1 MTRVLVVDDSISVR
15 KALERILA
23 PQQLSV
29 IAAESAERAL
39 SLMPE
44 ANADLVIADVVMPG
58 MTGFELCQTLKNDP
72 NYQHIPVM
80 LISGIVNASVENQ
93 ARQSGAVG
101 VVKKPF
107 TPDDLF
113 PKIKQAMAKR
123 GTPAV
128 RAAPHPQVATT
139 PANIF
144 DVSGITPTPQ
154 PAQHLQPQHL
164 QTTYPQAQAPQPQAA
179 QPQAAQQPVPQPRM
193 QPQPQAIQTQL
204 PQSQAARPQA
214 QTPVTKPAQVSSP
227 AQPSGLPAGIP
238 KPTVRPPLQIS
249 SELRQRL
256 TNAISP
262 ILEKSDVVS
271 VMLVDGRGS
280 CIINAGQEP
289 TDKNALAGYVK
300 FITSAAMVLGQN
312 IGDKDL
318 KSLVLE
324 YAQQCV
330 VVTKTEKIVVALVLR
345 DITSLSIARYVL
357 KKQIPE
363 IDGALKPR
371 QVVQK

>member
-1 MTRVLVVDDSISVR
+1 MTKVLVVDDSISVR

-29 IAAESAERAL
+29 LAAESAEKAL
-39 SLMPE
+39 SMMPE

-58 MTGFELCQTLKNDP
+58 MTGFELCQTLKSDP

-93 ARQSGAVG
+93 ARQAGAVG

-123 GTPAV
+123 GQPAV
-128 RAAPHPQVATT
+128 SATPHVATT
-139 PANIF
+139 PAAVF
-144 DVSGITPTPQ
+144 EQAQVTPPQVPVPPAPQ
-154 PAQHLQPQHL
+154 PQIQAQVLQPQ
-164 QTTYPQAQAPQPQAA
+164 PVRSQATQPQAA
-179 QPQAAQQPVPQPRM
+179 QPQAAQPFQKPVPV
-193 QPQPQAIQTQL
+193 TQGV
-204 PQSQAARPQA
+204 PQSTSANL
-214 QTPVTKPAQVSSP
+214 S
-227 AQPSGLPAGIP
+227 AGIP
-238 KPTVRPPLQIS
+238 KPTVRPPVQIS
-249 SELRQRL
+249 NELRQRL
-256 TNAISP
+256 MAAISP

-271 VMLVDGRGS
+271 VMLVDGKGS

-289 TDKNALAGYVK
+289 ADKNALAGYVK

-363 IDGALKPR
+363 IDGTLKPR
-371 QVVQK
+371 QPVQK

>member
-29 IAAESAERAL
+29 LAAESAEKAL
-39 SLMPE
+39 TLMPE

-93 ARQSGAVG
+93 ARQAGAVA

-123 GTPAV
+123 G
-128 RAAPHPQVATT
+128 
-139 PANIF
+139 
-144 DVSGITPTPQ
+144 Q
-154 PAQHLQPQHL
+154 PAQVTSPVAPAPLVEAPQVVPPAQPVAPVPAQAVQPQNV
-164 QTTYPQAQAPQPQAA
+164 QAKPA
-179 QPQAAQQPVPQPRM
+179 QPQSVH
-193 QPQPQAIQTQL
+193 
-204 PQSQAARPQA
+204 
-214 QTPVTKPAQVSSP
+214 P
-227 AQPSGLPAGIP
+227 AQPSQPSRSVPAGVPAGIP
-238 KPTVRPPLQIS
+238 KPTVRPPVQIS

-256 TNAISP
+256 MAAINP

-271 VMLVDGRGS
+271 VMLVDGKGS
-280 CIINAGQEP
+280 SIINAGQEP
-289 TDKNALAGYVK
+289 SDKNALAGYVK

-371 QVVQK
+371 QPVQK

>member
-23 PQQLSV
+23 PQQMSV
-29 IAAESAERAL
+29 LAAESAEKAL

-44 ANADLVIADVVMPG
+44 AHADLVIADVVMPG

-113 PKIKQAMAKR
+113 PKIKQAMSKR
-123 GTPAV
+123 GQPAV
-128 RAAPHPQVATT
+128 QAAPQVATT
-139 PANIF
+139 PANVF
-144 DVSGITPTPQ
+144 DVAAPLIPTPSPAPQ
-154 PAQHLQPQHL
+154 PIQ
-164 QTTYPQAQAPQPQAA
+164 PQAQAPVPPRPAQSVQPQTMQAPQPVRPQPTPQAPVARPMQAPAQASTQA
-179 QPQAAQQPVPQPRM
+179 QPAA
-193 QPQPQAIQTQL
+193 I
-204 PQSQAARPQA
+204 
-214 QTPVTKPAQVSSP
+214 
-227 AQPSGLPAGIP
+227 PAGIP

-256 TNAISP
+256 MNAISP

-363 IDGALKPR
+363 IDGALKPK

>member
-23 PQQLSV
+23 PQQMNV
-29 IAAESAERAL
+29 MAAESAEKAL

-44 ANADLVIADVVMPG
+44 AHADLIIADVVMPG

-113 PKIKQAMAKR
+113 PKIKQAMQKR
-123 GTPAV
+123 GQAAPVPQVVPQVPATPAP
-128 RAAPHPQVATT
+128 APAPTMFDANVFEIPEVVTPQV
-139 PANIF
+139 P
-144 DVSGITPTPQ
+144 VQ
-154 PAQHLQPQHL
+154 PPVAPVQPQSV
-164 QTTYPQAQAPQPQAA
+164 QMQSVQPQAV
-179 QPQAAQQPVPQPRM
+179 QPASV
-193 QPQPQAIQTQL
+193 QPQAIQPA
-204 PQSQAARPQA
+204 PQRAPQQATPQ
-214 QTPVTKPAQVSSP
+214 PAAPQQKAASAV
-227 AQPSGLPAGIP
+227 PAGVP
-238 KPTVRPPLQIS
+238 KPTIRPPLQIS
-249 SELRQRL
+249 NELRQRL
-256 TNAISP
+256 MASISP

-271 VMLVDGRGS
+271 VMLVDGKGS

-318 KSLVLE
+318 RSLVLE

-371 QVVQK
+371 QPVQK

>member
-23 PQQLSV
+23 PQQMNV
-29 IAAESAERAL
+29 MAAESAEKAL
-39 SLMPE
+39 SMMPE
-44 ANADLVIADVVMPG
+44 AHAELVIADVVMPG

-93 ARQSGAVG
+93 ARQAGAVG

-113 PKIKQAMAKR
+113 PKIKQAMQKR
-123 GTPAV
+123 GAAPAPQTVPQVPATPAP
-128 RAAPHPQVATT
+128 APAPTMFD
-139 PANIF
+139 ANIF
-144 DVSGITPTPQ
+144 ETPEVVTPQ
-154 PAQHLQPQHL
+154 VTESQVVTPQIAVQPPAQS
-164 QTTYPQAQAPQPQAA
+164 
-179 QPQAAQQPVPQPRM
+179 QPVQMQASQPKAV
-193 QPQPQAIQTQL
+193 QPQPVQPKVQ
-204 PQSQAARPQA
+204 PQSVHPAPQRTPQQTTSQQAASN
-214 QTPVTKPAQVSSP
+214 V
-227 AQPSGLPAGIP
+227 PAGIP
-238 KPTVRPPLQIS
+238 KPTIRPPLQIS
-249 SELRQRL
+249 NELRQRL
-256 TNAISP
+256 MASISP
-262 ILEKSDVVS
+262 LLEKSDVVS
-271 VMLVDGRGS
+271 VMLVDGKGS

-363 IDGALKPR
+363 IDSALKPR
-371 QVVQK
+371 QPVQK

>member
-29 IAAESAERAL
+29 LAAESAERAL

-44 ANADLVIADVVMPG
+44 ANADLIIADVVMPG
-58 MTGFELCQTLKNDP
+58 MTGFELCQTIKNDP

-128 RAAPHPQVATT
+128 PPTPQVATT
-139 PANIF
+139 PANVF
-144 DVSGITPTPQ
+144 DVSGITPQ
-154 PAQHLQPQHL
+154 PAQLSVGQVPSPVVQSL
-164 QTTYPQAQAPQPQAA
+164 VA
-179 QPQAAQQPVPQPRM
+179 QPQAVQPPAQAKPVQPPVTRPQPAPTPVAR
-193 QPQPQAIQTQL
+193 PAQAPVQVSAQA
-204 PQSQAARPQA
+204 QAAA
-214 QTPVTKPAQVSSP
+214 QTPGV
-227 AQPSGLPAGIP
+227 PAGLP
-238 KPTVRPPLQIS
+238 KPTVRPALQIS

-256 TNAISP
+256 SNAVNP

-363 IDGALKPR
+363 IDGALKPK

>member
-29 IAAESAERAL
+29 LAAESGEKAL
-39 SLMPE
+39 SLMPD
-44 ANADLVIADVVMPG
+44 ANVDLIIADVVMPG

-72 NYQHIPVM
+72 NYQHIPIM

-123 GTPAV
+123 GQAPAPQ
-128 RAAPHPQVATT
+128 AAPRVAAT

-144 DVSGITPTPQ
+144 DVSDMTPTPI
-154 PAQHLQPQHL
+154 P
-164 QTTYPQAQAPQPQAA
+164 APQPQAMQA
-179 QPQAAQQPVPQPRM
+179 QPPVHQPVQPQAV
-193 QPQPQAIQTQL
+193 QPQT
-204 PQSQAARPQA
+204 ARPQVPVTRPA
-214 QTPVTKPAQVSSP
+214 QAPAQQAQSQQAQSQQLSAQAQGQQPQTPVM
-227 AQPSGLPAGIP
+227 GIP
-238 KPTVRPPLQIS
+238 RPTVRPALQIS
-249 SELRQRL
+249 SDLRQRL
-256 TNAISP
+256 MNSISP

-271 VMLVDGRGS
+271 VMLVDGKGS
-280 CIINAGQEP
+280 CIIAAGQEP

-363 IDGALKPR
+363 IDGALKPK

>member
-23 PQQLSV
+23 PQQMNV
-29 IAAESAERAL
+29 MAAESAEKAL
-39 SLMPE
+39 SMMPE
-44 ANADLVIADVVMPG
+44 AHAELVIADVVMPG

-113 PKIKQAMAKR
+113 PKIKQAMQKR
-123 GTPAV
+123 GVAPAPQAVPQVPATPAP
-128 RAAPHPQVATT
+128 APTMFD
-139 PANIF
+139 ANIF
-144 DVSGITPTPQ
+144 EIPETVTPNVTPQ
-154 PAQHLQPQHL
+154 LPVQPAPAQQPVQM
-164 QTTYPQAQAPQPQAA
+164 QAPQPQA
-179 QPQAAQQPVPQPRM
+179 V
-193 QPQPQAIQTQL
+193 QPQPVQ
-204 PQSQAARPQA
+204 PKVQSQSVQPAPQRTP
-214 QTPVTKPAQVSSP
+214 QTVAPQQAKPQQPP
-227 AQPSGLPAGIP
+227 ASITPAGVP
-238 KPTVRPPLQIS
+238 KPTIRPPLQIS
-249 SELRQRL
+249 AELRQRL
-256 TNAISP
+256 MASISP

-271 VMLVDGRGS
+271 VMLVDGKGS

-371 QVVQK
+371 QPVQK

>member
-23 PQQLSV
+23 PQQMNVL
-29 IAAESAERAL
+29 AAESAEKAL
-39 SLMPE
+39 SMLPE
-44 ANADLVIADVVMPG
+44 AHAELVIADVVMPG
-58 MTGFELCQTLKNDP
+58 MTGFELCQTIKNDP

-93 ARQSGAVG
+93 ARQAGAVG

-113 PKIKQAMAKR
+113 PKIKQAMQKR
-123 GTPAV
+123 GQAAPQAVPQAPATPTPAP
-128 RAAPHPQVATT
+128 AATVFDANIFEIPEVVTPHVVTPQVAAPQIPVQS
-139 PANIF
+139 PAP
-144 DVSGITPTPQ
+144 V
-154 PAQHLQPQHL
+154 
-164 QTTYPQAQAPQPQAA
+164 QPQAVQRQAVQPQTA
-179 QPQAAQQPVPQPRM
+179 QPIQHQPVQHQPVPQRA
-193 QPQPQAIQTQL
+193 PQQAT
-204 PQSQAARPQA
+204 SN
-214 QTPVTKPAQVSSP
+214 V
-227 AQPSGLPAGIP
+227 PAGVP
-238 KPTVRPPLQIS
+238 KPTIRPPLQIS
-249 SELRQRL
+249 PELRQRL
-256 TNAISP
+256 MASISP

-280 CIINAGQEP
+280 SIINAGQEP
-289 TDKNALAGYVK
+289 ADKNALAGYIK
-300 FITSAAMVLGQN
+300 FITSAAMTLGQN

-371 QVVQK
+371 QTVQK

>member
-23 PQQLSV
+23 PQQLNV
-29 IAAESAERAL
+29 LAAESGEKAL
-39 SLMPE
+39 SMMPE
-44 ANADLVIADVVMPG
+44 AQPDLVIADVVMPG
-58 MTGFELCQTLKNDP
+58 MTGFELCQTLKNDM
-72 NYQHIPVM
+72 NYQHIPIM

-93 ARQSGAVG
+93 ARQAGAVA

-113 PKIKQAMAKR
+113 PKIKQAMQKR
-123 GTPAV
+123 G
-128 RAAPHPQVATT
+128 
-139 PANIF
+139 
-144 DVSGITPTPQ
+144 Q
-154 PAQHLQPQHL
+154 PAQLSVAQVASQPTAMMDL
-164 QTTYPQAQAPQPQAA
+164 PAPPSVVQTQVVPPQM
-179 QPQAAQQPVPQPRM
+179 M
-193 QPQPQAIQTQL
+193 QPQPQT
-204 PQSQAARPQA
+204 ARPQMA
-214 QTPVTKPAQVSSP
+214 Q
-227 AQPSGLPAGIP
+227 AQPSASQPPVTPAQTARPQTVQHLQARPSATPAPKVEAQQAASSALPMSIP
-238 KPTVRPPLQIS
+238 KPTVRPPLQLS
-249 SELRQRL
+249 SDLRQRL
-256 TNAISP
+256 LGAISP

-289 TDKNALAGYVK
+289 TDKATLAGYVK

-363 IDGALKPR
+363 IDASLKPR

>member
-29 IAAESAERAL
+29 LAAESGEKAL
-39 SLMPE
+39 SLMPD
-44 ANADLVIADVVMPG
+44 ANIDLVIADVVMPG

-72 NYQHIPVM
+72 NYQHIPIM

-123 GTPAV
+123 GQAPAPQ
-128 RAAPHPQVATT
+128 AAPRVAQA
-139 PANIF
+139 PANVF
-144 DVSGITPTPQ
+144 DVDMTPTPM
-154 PAQHLQPQHL
+154 PSPQPQPV
-164 QTTYPQAQAPQPQAA
+164 QPQAMQQAVQQPAPQPQA
-179 QPQAAQQPVPQPRM
+179 QPQRPQVPASRPAPAQQ
-193 QPQPQAIQTQL
+193 A
-204 PQSQAARPQA
+204 SAQA
-214 QTPVTKPAQVSSP
+214 QQAPT
-227 AQPSGLPAGIP
+227 SGMSIP
-238 KPTVRPPLQIS
+238 RPTVRPALQIS
-249 SELRQRL
+249 PELRQRL
-256 TNAISP
+256 MNAISP

-271 VMLVDGRGS
+271 VMLVDGKGS
-280 CIINAGQEP
+280 CIIAAGQEP

-363 IDGALKPR
+363 IDGALKPK

>member
-23 PQQLSV
+23 PQQLNV
-29 IAAESAERAL
+29 LAAESAEKAL
-39 SLMPE
+39 SMMPE

-93 ARQSGAVG
+93 ARQAGAVG

-123 GTPAV
+123 GQSAS
-128 RAAPHPQVATT
+128 PQVAPTMPVVET
-139 PANIF
+139 PR
-144 DVSGITPTPQ
+144 VQPVPPTV
-154 PAQHLQPQHL
+154 QPQV
-164 QTTYPQAQAPQPQAA
+164 QAVQPQVQAKAVPPQVA
-179 QPQAAQQPVPQPRM
+179 QPQAVQAQSVQPQQKQATPQP
-193 QPQPQAIQTQL
+193 T
-204 PQSQAARPQA
+204 SN
-214 QTPVTKPAQVSSP
+214 V
-227 AQPSGLPAGIP
+227 PAGIP
-238 KPTVRPPLQIS
+238 KPTVRPPVQIS
-249 SELRQRL
+249 NDLRQRL
-256 TNAISP
+256 MAAINP

-271 VMLVDGRGS
+271 VMLVDGKGS
-280 CIINAGQEP
+280 SIINAGQEP

-357 KKQIPE
+357 KKQIPD

-371 QVVQK
+371 QPVQK

>member
-29 IAAESAERAL
+29 IAAESGEKAL

-44 ANADLVIADVVMPG
+44 ANVDLIIADVVMPG

-72 NYQHIPVM
+72 NYQHIPIM

-123 GTPAV
+123 GQAPAPQ
-128 RAAPHPQVATT
+128 AAPRVATT
-139 PANIF
+139 PANVF
-144 DVSGITPTPQ
+144 DVSDMTPTPI
-154 PAQHLQPQHL
+154 PAPQPQTMQPQAMQP
-164 QTTYPQAQAPQPQAA
+164 QTMQAQAPVQPQAA
-179 QPQAAQQPVPQPRM
+179 QTQTARAQVP
-193 QPQPQAIQTQL
+193 A
-204 PQSQAARPQA
+204 
-214 QTPVTKPAQVSSP
+214 TKPAQVP
-227 AQPSGLPAGIP
+227 APQAATQAQHPQMGIP
-238 KPTVRPPLQIS
+238 RPTVRPALQIS
-249 SELRQRL
+249 PELRQRL
-256 TNAISP
+256 MNAISP

-271 VMLVDGRGS
+271 VMLVDGKGS
-280 CIINAGQEP
+280 CIIAAGQEP

-363 IDGALKPR
+363 IVR
-371 QVVQK
+371 

>member
-23 PQQLSV
+23 PQQLHV
-29 IAAESAERAL
+29 LAAESAEKAL
-39 SLMPE
+39 SLMPD
-44 ANADLVIADVVMPG
+44 ANVDLVIADVVMPG

-72 NYQHIPVM
+72 SYQHIPIM

-123 GTPAV
+123 GQPAMPATP
-128 RAAPHPQVATT
+128 HVATT

-144 DVSGITPTPQ
+144 DISDMTPTPAPQPPVPPAARPPQAPQAMQAQQAQSRQAQPSQPQ
-154 PAQHLQPQHL
+154 PAPQPQAR
-164 QTTYPQAQAPQPQAA
+164 PQSATPAPQPQAA
-179 QPQAAQQPVPQPRM
+179 AP
-193 QPQPQAIQTQL
+193 T
-204 PQSQAARPQA
+204 
-214 QTPVTKPAQVSSP
+214 
-227 AQPSGLPAGIP
+227 QPSGIPAGIP
-238 KPTVRPPLQIS
+238 KPTVRPPVQIS
-249 SELRQRL
+249 SDLRQRL
-256 TNAISP
+256 MNSISP

-363 IDGALKPR
+363 IDGALKPK
-371 QVVQK
+371 QPVQK

>member
-29 IAAESAERAL
+29 LAAESAEKAL

-58 MTGFELCQTLKNDP
+58 MTGFELCQTLKSDP

-93 ARQSGAVG
+93 ARQAGAVG

-123 GTPAV
+123 GQPA
-128 RAAPHPQVATT
+128 PQVAAPARVFEVPAQPQAPVMPPVHT
-139 PANIF
+139 PA
-144 DVSGITPTPQ
+144 PPQ
-154 PAQHLQPQHL
+154 MM
-164 QTTYPQAQAPQPQAA
+164 QAQAPA
-179 QPQAAQQPVPQPRM
+179 QPRPVQPPMQTPPVPRPAPQQPVHQATPQPR
-193 QPQPQAIQTQL
+193 PQQIPPQAT
-204 PQSQAARPQA
+204 SAM
-214 QTPVTKPAQVSSP
+214 
-227 AQPSGLPAGIP
+227 PAGIA
-238 KPTVRPPLQIS
+238 KPIVRPPLQIS
-249 SELRQRL
+249 NELRQRL
-256 TNAISP
+256 MGAISP

-289 TDKNALAGYVK
+289 TDKSALAGYVK

-363 IDGALKPR
+363 IDAALKPR

>member
-29 IAAESAERAL
+29 LAAESAEKAL
-39 SLMPE
+39 SMMPE
-44 ANADLVIADVVMPG
+44 AHADLVIADVVMPG

-93 ARQSGAVG
+93 ARQAGAVG

-113 PKIKQAMAKR
+113 PKIKQAMQKR
-123 GTPAV
+123 GQ
-128 RAAPHPQVATT
+128 AAPQPVAQVPTT
-139 PANIF
+139 PAPAPAATVFDANIF
-144 DVSGITPTPQ
+144 ETPEVVTPQ
-154 PAQHLQPQHL
+154 VVTPQIPVQSHAPVQPQVV
-164 QTTYPQAQAPQPQAA
+164 QARAIQPQAV
-179 QPQAAQQPVPQPRM
+179 QPQAVQPVQPAPQQAPAQQ
-193 QPQPQAIQTQL
+193 TT
-204 PQSQAARPQA
+204 SN
-214 QTPVTKPAQVSSP
+214 
-227 AQPSGLPAGIP
+227 LPAGVP

-256 TNAISP
+256 MASISP

-271 VMLVDGRGS
+271 VMLVDGKGS
-280 CIINAGQEP
+280 CIINAGDEP
-289 TDKNALAGYVK
+289 TDKNALAGYIK

-371 QVVQK
+371 QPVQK

>member
-29 IAAESAERAL
+29 LAAESAEKAL
-39 SLMPE
+39 TLMPE

-93 ARQSGAVG
+93 ARQAGAVA

-123 GTPAV
+123 GQPVQVTSQVAPAPV
-128 RAAPHPQVATT
+128 VETPQVV
-139 PANIF
+139 P
-144 DVSGITPTPQ
+144 
-154 PAQHLQPQHL
+154 PAQPVAPVPAQAV
-164 QTTYPQAQAPQPQAA
+164 QAQNVQA
-179 QPQAAQQPVPQPRM
+179 
-193 QPQPQAIQTQL
+193 
-204 PQSQAARPQA
+204 
-214 QTPVTKPAQVSSP
+214 KPAQAQSVHP
-227 AQPSGLPAGIP
+227 AQPSQPSRSVPAGVPAGIP
-238 KPTVRPPLQIS
+238 KPTVRPPVQIS

-256 TNAISP
+256 MAAINP

-280 CIINAGQEP
+280 SIINAGQEP
-289 TDKNALAGYVK
+289 ADKNALAGYVK

-371 QVVQK
+371 QPVQK

>member
-23 PQQLSV
+23 PQQLNV
-29 IAAESAERAL
+29 LAAESAEKAL
-39 SLMPE
+39 SLMPD
-44 ANADLVIADVVMPG
+44 ANIDLVIADVVMPG
-58 MTGFELCQTLKNDP
+58 MTGFELCQTLKSDP
-72 NYQHIPVM
+72 SYQHIPIM

-123 GTPAV
+123 GQPAV
-128 RAAPHPQVATT
+128 PATPQVATT

-144 DVSGITPTPQ
+144 DISDMTPTPVPPR
-154 PAQHLQPQHL
+154 PAQPVQPQAM
-164 QTTYPQAQAPQPQAA
+164 QAVQPQAMQPQPVQPPQQPPRVQQAPQARPQSAPQAPAPQVPTPQAPRPAAPIASAQAA
-179 QPQAAQQPVPQPRM
+179 QP
-193 QPQPQAIQTQL
+193 
-204 PQSQAARPQA
+204 
-214 QTPVTKPAQVSSP
+214 
-227 AQPSGLPAGIP
+227 SGIPAGIP
-238 KPTVRPPLQIS
+238 KPTVRPALQIS
-249 SELRQRL
+249 GELRQRL
-256 TNAISP
+256 MNAISP

-363 IDGALKPR
+363 IDGALKPK
-371 QVVQK
+371 QVVQR

>member
-23 PQQLSV
+23 PQQMSV
-29 IAAESAERAL
+29 VSAESAEKAL

-44 ANADLVIADVVMPG
+44 AHADLVIADVVMPG

-72 NYQHIPVM
+72 NYQHIPIM

-93 ARQSGAVG
+93 ARQSGAVA

-113 PKIKQAMAKR
+113 PKIKQSLAKR
-123 GTPAV
+123 GQPAV
-128 RAAPHPQVATT
+128 QTVPQIAAT
-139 PANIF
+139 PANVF
-144 DVSGITPTPQ
+144 DISAPLTATPAPAPQTVQPQQAVQPPLPPRPQ
-154 PAQHLQPQHL
+154 PV
-164 QTTYPQAQAPQPQAA
+164 QPQAA
-179 QPQAAQQPVPQPRM
+179 QPQAA
-193 QPQPQAIQTQL
+193 
-204 PQSQAARPQA
+204 
-214 QTPVTKPAQVSSP
+214 TPVTRPAPAAQPAP
-227 AQPSGLPAGIP
+227 AQPSGVPAGIP

-249 SELRQRL
+249 SDLRQRL
-256 TNAISP
+256 MNAISP

-271 VMLVDGRGS
+271 VMLVDGKGS

-363 IDGALKPR
+363 IDGALKPK

>member
-23 PQQLSV
+23 PQQMNVL
-29 IAAESAERAL
+29 AAESAEKAL
-39 SLMPE
+39 SMMPE
-44 ANADLVIADVVMPG
+44 AHAELVIADVVMPG

-93 ARQSGAVG
+93 ARQAGAVG

-113 PKIKQAMAKR
+113 PKIKQAMQKR
-123 GTPAV
+123 GQAAPQPVTQIPATPAPAP
-128 RAAPHPQVATT
+128 AATVFD
-139 PANIF
+139 ANIF
-144 DVSGITPTPQ
+144 ELPEVVTPHVIPPQ
-154 PAQHLQPQHL
+154 IPVQPPAPV
-164 QTTYPQAQAPQPQAA
+164 QPQAVQRQAVQPRAA
-179 QPQAAQQPVPQPRM
+179 QPIQHQPIPQRAPQQAASTM
-193 QPQPQAIQTQL
+193 
-204 PQSQAARPQA
+204 
-214 QTPVTKPAQVSSP
+214 
-227 AQPSGLPAGIP
+227 PAGVP
-238 KPTVRPPLQIS
+238 KPTIRPPLQIS
-249 SELRQRL
+249 PELRQRL
-256 TNAISP
+256 MASINP
-262 ILEKSDVVS
+262 LLEKSDVVS
-271 VMLVDGRGS
+271 VMLVDGKGS

-289 TDKNALAGYVK
+289 TDKNALAGYIK
-300 FITSAAMVLGQN
+300 FITSAAMMLGQN

-371 QVVQK
+371 QPVQK

>member
-29 IAAESAERAL
+29 LAAESAEKAL

-58 MTGFELCQTLKNDP
+58 MTGFELCQTLKSDP

-123 GTPAV
+123 GTPTVQAV
-128 RAAPHPQVATT
+128 SQPKVATT

-144 DVSGITPTPQ
+144 DVSGITPTSPIPQ
-154 PAQHLQPQHL
+154 PAQQPVQPQAV
-164 QTTYPQAQAPQPQAA
+164 QPATPQARPVPPQPAKPQAQIPATRPAQAP
-179 QPQAAQQPVPQPRM
+179 AQQVPAQ
-193 QPQPQAIQTQL
+193 
-204 PQSQAARPQA
+204 QA
-214 QTPVTKPAQVSSP
+214 QAQSTT
-227 AQPSGLPAGIP
+227 LPAGIA
-238 KPTVRPPLQIS
+238 KPTVRPALQIS

-256 TNAISP
+256 MNSISP

-363 IDGALKPR
+363 IDGALKPK
-371 QVVQK
+371 QPVQK

>member
-23 PQQLSV
+23 PQQLNV
-29 IAAESAERAL
+29 LAAESAEKAL
-39 SLMPE
+39 SMMSD

-58 MTGFELCQTLKNDP
+58 MTGFELCQTLKNDS

-93 ARQSGAVG
+93 ARQAGAVA

-113 PKIKQAMAKR
+113 PKIKQAMARR
-123 GTPAV
+123 GQPAHV
-128 RAAPHPQVATT
+128 PQVVQPMPVMET
-139 PANIF
+139 PHVA
-144 DVSGITPTPQ
+144 Q
-154 PAQHLQPQHL
+154 PVPPVAQPQV
-164 QTTYPQAQAPQPQAA
+164 QAA
-179 QPQAAQQPVPQPRM
+179 QPQVVQAKAVQPQVA
-193 QPQPQAIQTQL
+193 QPQPARAQSVQPQTAQQQTA
-204 PQSQAARPQA
+204 PQAA
-214 QTPVTKPAQVSSP
+214 SNI
-227 AQPSGLPAGIP
+227 PAGIP
-238 KPTVRPPLQIS
+238 KPTVRPPVQIS

-256 TNAISP
+256 MAAINP

-271 VMLVDGRGS
+271 VMLVDGKGS
-280 CIINAGQEP
+280 SIINAGQEP

-357 KKQIPE
+357 KKQIPD

-371 QVVQK
+371 QPVQK

>member
-23 PQQLSV
+23 PQQMNV
-29 IAAESAERAL
+29 MAAESAEKAL
-39 SLMPE
+39 AMMPE
-44 ANADLVIADVVMPG
+44 AHAELVIADVVMPG

-113 PKIKQAMAKR
+113 PKIKQAMQKR
-123 GTPAV
+123 GVAPAPQAV
-128 RAAPHPQVATT
+128 PQVAAT
-139 PANIF
+139 PAPAPTMFDANIF
-144 DVSGITPTPQ
+144 EIPEVITPQVTAPQVVTPQ
-154 PAQHLQPQHL
+154 IPVQPPVQPQPV
-164 QTTYPQAQAPQPQAA
+164 QMQAPQPQAV
-179 QPQAAQQPVPQPRM
+179 QPQPVPVQPKV
-193 QPQPQAIQTQL
+193 QPQSVQPAPRRTPQHAA
-204 PQSQAARPQA
+204 PQQASN
-214 QTPVTKPAQVSSP
+214 V
-227 AQPSGLPAGIP
+227 PAGIP
-238 KPTVRPPLQIS
+238 KPTIRPPLQIS

-256 TNAISP
+256 TASISP
-262 ILEKSDVVS
+262 LLEKSDVVS
-271 VMLVDGRGS
+271 VMLVDGKGS

-363 IDGALKPR
+363 IDASLKPR
-371 QVVQK
+371 QPVQK

>member
-23 PQQLSV
+23 PQQMNVL
-29 IAAESAERAL
+29 AAESAEKAL
-39 SLMPE
+39 SMMPE
-44 ANADLVIADVVMPG
+44 AHAELVIADVVMPG

-93 ARQSGAVG
+93 ARQAGAVG

-113 PKIKQAMAKR
+113 PKIKQAMQKR
-123 GTPAV
+123 GQAAPQPVTQIPATPAPAP
-128 RAAPHPQVATT
+128 AATVFD
-139 PANIF
+139 ANIF
-144 DVSGITPTPQ
+144 ELPEVVTPHVIPPQ
-154 PAQHLQPQHL
+154 IPVQPPAPV
-164 QTTYPQAQAPQPQAA
+164 QPQAVQRQA
-179 QPQAAQQPVPQPRM
+179 VQPRAVQPIQHQPIPQRAPQQAASTM
-193 QPQPQAIQTQL
+193 
-204 PQSQAARPQA
+204 
-214 QTPVTKPAQVSSP
+214 
-227 AQPSGLPAGIP
+227 PAGVP
-238 KPTVRPPLQIS
+238 KPTIRPPLQIS
-249 SELRQRL
+249 PELRQRL
-256 TNAISP
+256 MASINP
-262 ILEKSDVVS
+262 LLEKSDVVS
-271 VMLVDGRGS
+271 VMLVDGKGS

-289 TDKNALAGYVK
+289 TDKNALAGYIK
-300 FITSAAMVLGQN
+300 FITSAAMMLGQN

-371 QVVQK
+371 QPVQK

>member
-29 IAAESAERAL
+29 LAAESGEKAL

-128 RAAPHPQVATT
+128 QAPPQIATT

-144 DVSGITPTPQ
+144 DVSGITPTSPIPQ
-154 PAQHLQPQHL
+154 SAQQPVQ
-164 QTTYPQAQAPQPQAA
+164 PQAQAAPQPRPLPMQAQAQQPQVARPQPQ
-179 QPQAAQQPVPQPRM
+179 VPASR
-193 QPQPQAIQTQL
+193 
-204 PQSQAARPQA
+204 
-214 QTPVTKPAQVSSP
+214 PAQVP
-227 AQPSGLPAGIP
+227 AQASTTAQASGSAQPANLPAGIA
-238 KPTVRPPLQIS
+238 KPTVRPALQIS

-256 TNAISP
+256 MNSISP

-289 TDKNALAGYVK
+289 TDKNSLAGYVK

-371 QVVQK
+371 QPVQK

>member
-29 IAAESAERAL
+29 VAAESAEKAL
-39 SLMPE
+39 SIIHE
-44 ANADLVIADVVMPG
+44 AQPDLVIADVVMPG
-58 MTGFELCQTLKNDP
+58 MTGFELCQTLKSDA
-72 NYQHIPVM
+72 NYQHIPIM

-93 ARQSGAVG
+93 ARQAGAVA

-113 PKIKQAMAKR
+113 PKIKQALQKR
-123 GTPAV
+123 GQPAPQASPQIATQ
-128 RAAPHPQVATT
+128 AANIFEAPKVVQPQVA
-139 PANIF
+139 
-144 DVSGITPTPQ
+144 
-154 PAQHLQPQHL
+154 
-164 QTTYPQAQAPQPQAA
+164 QAQAVTPKVVHTQVVPPQLA
-179 QPQAAQQPVPQPRM
+179 QSQLAQSQLAQSQLAQSQLAKPTPTSQQPSQ
-193 QPQPQAIQTQL
+193 
-204 PQSQAARPQA
+204 QAAR
-214 QTPVTKPAQVSSP
+214 SG
-227 AQPSGLPAGIP
+227 AQPNAAGLPTGIP
-238 KPTVRPPLQIS
+238 RPTVRPPVQLS

-256 TNAISP
+256 MSAISP

-280 CIINAGQEP
+280 CIISAGQEP
-289 TDKNALAGYVK
+289 ADKATLAGYIK

-357 KKQIPE
+357 KKQIPD
-363 IDGALKPR
+363 IDASLKPR
-371 QVVQK
+371 QPVQK